1 MTKVKALVV
10 VVAGI
15 ALAGC
20 GSKNAECSL
29 EARSGVA
36 VVVKDAVTK
45 KPICDAKVVITD
57 GTGFSDTPTPVGEPD
72 CIYGGA
78 SERTGTYT
86 VEVTHPSYA
95 TATRDGIGVAMDEAK
110 CHVIAQRVELELSAR

>member
-1 MTKVKALVV
+1 VERTEKAL
-10 VVAGI
+10 ALCIGI

-29 EARSGVA
+29 EARAGVN
-36 VVVKDAVTK
+36 VVVVDAATK

-57 GTGFSDTPTPVGEPD
+57 DTGFTDTPPPVGAPE
-72 CIYGGA
+72 CVYGGA
-78 SERTGTYT
+78 SERAGTYQ

-95 TATRDGIGVAMDEAK
+95 TATRDGIGVAMDEAQ
-110 CHVIAQRVELELSAR
+110 CHVIAQRVELALSPP